1 MSDAAAVAIA
11 RARELR
17 AVSWYVAQKRHR
29 RMAEVVSSIETEI
42 GHLKSDNSEGAK
54 ASAELLEKIAVR
66 LRAHRQQLFA
76 EWLHKGAAPDGA
88 PR

>member
-1 MSDAAAVAIA
+1 MSNAVAVAIA
-11 RARELR
+11 QARELR
-17 AVSWYVAQKRHR
+17 GVSWYVAQKRYR

-66 LRAHRQQLFA
+66 LRAHRQQLFM